1 MVGDNIK
8 SLRMKAGLTQKDLAE
23 KLFVTSQ
30 AVSRWENGDV
40 EPSISTLQSLSDIF
54 NVSIDEII
62 GRELKEKKQPE
73 NKEDVE
79 EKIEKELSNIKQEL
93 KEEIK
98 RNTAPV
104 QKPVLGV
111 CSSCNE
117 PIYNKEDIVR
127 IKTHGDDKIVCKKC
141 DNRMKDAENKRKIR
155 NTIIGRKKGY
165 IWGAIAAI
173 AILALM
179 IWFDKKGDER
189 VTIPF
194 IIFSM
199 YGSFALVSC
208 LFLPNNAI
216 KDIIEEIIDWGFV
229 RFPGLIFT
237 LDIDGILWLIS
248 VKILFFF
255 LGIILICGA
264 FILSLMIGMVCA
276 MFVYPFALV
285 KSYRRPNYEH
295 I

>member
-54 NVSIDEII
+54 SVSIDEII
-62 GRELKEKKQPE
+62 GRELKENKKIE
-73 NKEDVE
+73 KKEDVG

-98 RNTAPV
+98 RNAIHEH
-104 QKPVLGV
+104 KPILGV

-127 IKTHGDDKIVCKKC
+127 IKTFGDDKIICKKC
-141 DNRMKDAENKRKIR
+141 DIKNKEAENKRKNK
-155 NTIIGRKKGY
+155 NTIVGRRRGY

-179 IWFDKKGDER
+179 IYFDKKGDER

-194 IIFSM
+194 ILFSM
-199 YGSFALVSC
+199 YGVFSLVSC

-216 KDIIEEIIDWGFV
+216 KDIIEEVIDWGFV

>member
-54 NVSIDEII
+54 SVSIDEII
-62 GRELKEKKQPE
+62 GRELKENKKIE
-73 NKEDVE
+73 KKEDVG

-98 RNTAPV
+98 RNAIHEH
-104 QKPVLGV
+104 KPILGV

-127 IKTHGDDKIVCKKC
+127 IKTFGDDKIICKKC
-141 DNRMKDAENKRKIR
+141 DIKNKEAENKRKIK
-155 NTIIGRKKGY
+155 NTIVGRRRGY

-179 IWFDKKGDER
+179 IYFDKKGDER

-194 IIFSM
+194 ILFSM
-199 YGSFALVSC
+199 YGVFSLVSC

-216 KDIIEEIIDWGFV
+216 KDIIEEVIDWGFV

-255 LGIILICGA
+255 LGILLICGA

-276 MFVYPFALV
+276 MFVYPFALL